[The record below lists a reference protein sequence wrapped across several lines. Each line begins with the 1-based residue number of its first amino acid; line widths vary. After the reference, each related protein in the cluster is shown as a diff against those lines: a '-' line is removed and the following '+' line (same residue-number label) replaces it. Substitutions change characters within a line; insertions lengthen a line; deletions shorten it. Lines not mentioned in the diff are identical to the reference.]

1 MSIPFFRLAALYFA
15 YFGFVGAFMP
25 YFGLYLAW
33 LGLAPWAIGSLL
45 AVGQVTRVFAP
56 NLWAWWA
63 DRRGRSIDLLR
74 WALALAVLS
83 FAGLFVAREY
93 LTLLIVLAVHSFF
106 VSAAMP
112 LFESLTLGH
121 LRGQYGRYGAIR
133 LWGSV
138 GFIVAVLLVGW
149 ALDRI
154 GIANLIWMVLLP
166 IAAAAVFALAIY
178 PAAAPVHQ
186 DGEPIFAIVKRP
198 EVVALLSA
206 GFLMCVAHGPLYVFY
221 SIYLD
226 QAGYSKTA
234 VGALWSLGVIAE
246 ILVFLAMPHWLSRFT
261 PRVILLAS
269 FGLATL
275 RFLMIGWGVE
285 SLAVLII
292 AQVLHAA
299 SFGSFHA
306 AALAVINHLFQ
317 GPRHVRGQAL
327 FSSLT
332 YGAGSAV
339 GSLLAGA
346 LWQSVGP
353 QWTYT
358 AASLSAACGLL
369 LVLWRGRA
377 LPRVGLSPSLP
388 DE

>member
-1 MSIPFFRLAALYFA
+1 MPIPFVRLAALYFA

-45 AVGQVTRVFAP
+45 AVGQTTRVFAP

-63 DRRGRSIDLLR
+63 DRRGRSIGLLR
-74 WALALAVLS
+74 LALGFSVLS
-83 FAGLFVAREY
+83 FAGLFVARDFFM
-93 LTLLIVLAVHSFF
+93 LLLVLAAHSFF

-121 LRGQYGRYGAIR
+121 LHGQYNRYGAIR

-138 GFIVAVLLVGW
+138 GFIASVLILGW
-149 ALDRI
+149 GLDRV
-154 GIANLIWMVLLP
+154 GISNLIWMVLLP
-166 IAAAAVFALAIY
+166 LAGAALCSLLIY
-178 PAAAPVHQ
+178 PAATVVQQ
-186 DGEPIFAIVKRP
+186 DGESIRAIVKRP
-198 EVVALLSA
+198 EVIGLLSA
-206 GFLMCVAHGPLYVFY
+206 GFLMCVAHGPLYAFY

-226 QAGYSKTA
+226 EAGYSKTA

-246 ILVFLAMPHWLSRFT
+246 IIVFLAMPRWLNRFS
-261 PRVILLAS
+261 PRAILLVS
-269 FGLATL
+269 FGLATI

-285 SLAVLII
+285 SLATLII

-306 AALAVINHLFQ
+306 AALAVINEWFQ

-358 AASLSAACGLL
+358 AASFAAACGLL
-369 LVLWRGRA
+369 LLLWRGRA
-377 LPRVGLSPSLP
+377 LPRVGLAPNLP
-388 DE
+388 NE